1 MNVINQN
8 IQTITSSGSETV
20 SSVDSL
26 QKDDINDPIQ
36 DPSSNP
42 LIQKK

>member
-1 MNVINQN
+1 MNIVNQN
-8 IQTITSSGSETV
+8 IQTITSSVGETV
-20 SSVDSL
+20 PSVESL